1 MRYYNFYP
9 PTSPI
14 QAPRAKYY
22 SLKTIKSCNKQ
33 INKGNKIVTIRTI
46 TLQYLNTS
54 LIKSRH
60 VSRLQVIDI
69 GILSKLYFKKEIKK
83 EAVRWPHLRLI
94 LNHSETWVS
103 WCSVQQENL
112 ILTITYR
119 SNTFLTFCTKIITS
133 KEV

>member
-1 MRYYNFYP
+1 MRYHNSYP
-9 PTSPI
+9 PTPPIYSPI
-14 QAPRAKYY
+14 AKYY
-22 SLKTIKSCNKQ
+22 SPKTIKSCNKQ
-33 INKGNKIVTIRTI
+33 INKGNKTVTIRTI

-69 GILSKLYFKKEIKK
+69 GILSKLYIKKRNKK
-83 EAVRWPHLRLI
+83 EAARWPHLGLT
-94 LNHSETWVS
+94 LNHSETWVP

-119 SNTFLTFCTKIITS
+119 SNIFLTFCTKIITS